1 MRTDFYSLLPVTA
14 VFRANGPSFTAASV
28 EQILSCPIKEKR
40 FHSWSSID
48 GFFYISFFLFPSF
61 FSSFF
66 FFCAPFYNKMETNRL
81 IESESN
87 VGDISKREGYL
98 SLSPLFFSLLLPT
111 TNFVNCRPNRLTAL
125 RYSNCFR
132 CA

>member
-61 FSSFF
+61 FLLFL
-66 FFCAPFYNKMETNRL
+66 FCAPFYNKMETNRL

-87 VGDISKREGYL
+87 VGDISKREEYL
-98 SLSPLFFSLLLPT
+98 SLSSLFLFVV
-111 TNFVNCRPNRLTAL
+111 TN
-125 RYSNCFR
+125 YEFR
-132 CA
+132 EL